1 MAPLVPM
8 ILSMHRGA
16 APDIF
21 FLIQFKAWLVVFAV
35 GALALVYVRDR
46 ITIWPAVVFT
56 FAAPIVWWLLAT
68 SDYRAWYDGGDSNAA
83 IAVLGVFAGWLAGA
97 VGAFVGA
104 VIHRLGNVS
113 GVQAP
118 NQRGSGRAS

>member
-21 FLIQFKAWLVVFAV
+21 FLIQFKAWLAVFAV
-35 GALALVYVRDR
+35 GAVALVYVRPR
-46 ITIWPAVVFT
+46 VPLLPAFVST
-56 FAAPIVWWLLAT
+56 SAAPIVGCLLAT
-68 SDYRAWYDGGDSNAA
+68 SDYRAWYDGGDSSAA
-83 IAVLGVFAGWLAGA
+83 IAVLGVFAGWLAGG

-104 VIHRLGNVS
+104 VIHGLGNVS